1 VRWVKQKESLLWDG
15 KVKDVID
22 SLQKL
27 KRKQRSFHKRKALQD
42 LIRYYTTNKDRMNY
56 ALYRER
62 GLPVGSGGI
71 ERGMWYEME

>member
-62 GLPVGSGGI
+62 LTCRKRRNR
-71 ERGMWYEME
+71 ERDVV